1 MKKIPL
7 VFLILAVLLC
17 TQSGV
22 HMNPPTPTLTP
33 TPTATFTPTP
43 VPNGMLDL
51 IMDRVK
57 REPPVRL
64 ETGEW
69 AYLEPDD
76 GEYEV
81 FVWRGNLPIS
91 EMHLRQVIGAWIA
104 SQEWKSV
111 EIRLGPAWS
120 SEGKPSSD
128 ISQSSFGLY
137 IRVGDEEVFWQML
150 YQQPPYLRDC

>member
-1 MKKIPL
+1 MKKILPVFFL
-7 VFLILAVLLC
+7 AVFLLY

-22 HMNPPTPTLTP
+22 HMNPPTPTP
-33 TPTATFTPTP
+33 TPTATFTPP
-43 VPNGMLDL
+43 VPSTEMLAMVMGM
-51 IMDRVK
+51 VK
-57 REPPVRL
+57 REAPVRL
-64 ETGEW
+64 EAGEW
-69 AYLEPDD
+69 GFLEPDD